1 MPAIPNPLLNS
12 DPCDQCGR
20 PHVNQAGTPTC
31 RAHKKNT
38 DPLEPCLNYARKGQ
52 KVCSYHG
59 GAVKAAVAKGKERQL
74 DMRAEIALGKLRGAI
89 TRAPSINP
97 RDALQQEVDRTNA
110 IVALLGEK
118 VAQLDEDL
126 PTGTDVTGVTINGPV
141 AGGLGNNP
149 TKPHPMVW
157 GVTQEAE
164 VEASEYPGTN
174 TTHSANMNIWYVM
187 WKKERE
193 HLVVVTTAALKAGID
208 QKRIELSEKIGVHV
222 ANTLRAILNDL
233 MLTEE
238 QERLLPTVVPHHFE
252 KLRVIEQQVAS

>member
-1 MPAIPNPLLNS
+1 MPAIPNPLLNR
-12 DPCDQCGR
+12 DPCEKCGQ
-20 PHVNQAGTPTC
+20 PHVNTAGTPTC

-74 DMRAEIALGKLRGAI
+74 EMRAEIALGKLRGAI

-110 IVALLGEK
+110 IVHWLGEK
-118 VAQLDEDL
+118 VAQLDDGI
-126 PTGTDVTGVTINGPV
+126 PTDDDASGVTV
-141 AGGLGNNP
+141 AAGGAHTAG
-149 TKPHPMVW
+149 KPHPLVW
-157 GVTQEAE
+157 GVTQEQE

-174 TTHSANMNIWYVM
+174 TTHSAEMNIWYVM

-208 QKRIELSEKIGVHV
+208 QRRIELSERIGQQV

-233 MLTEE
+233 VLSPE
-238 QERLLPTVVPHHFE
+238 QEAMLPTVVPRHFE
-252 KLRVIEQQVAS
+252 KLRVIEQNAGAA

>member
-12 DPCDQCGR
+12 DPCDTCGR
-20 PHVNQAGTPTC
+20 AHVNQAGTPTC
-31 RAHKKNT
+31 RAHRRGT

-52 KVCSYHG
+52 KVCGYHG
-59 GAVKAAVAKGKERQL
+59 GANPVGLAKGKQRQL
-74 DMRAEIALGKLRGAI
+74 DTRAEIALSKLRGAI

-110 IVALLGEK
+110 IVAWLGEK
-118 VAQLDEDL
+118 VAQLDDEF
-126 PTGTDVTGVTINGPV
+126 PTVSDASGVTVNGPV
-141 AGGLGNNP
+141 AGGLGNNA
-149 TKPHPMVW
+149 KPHPLVW
-157 GVTQEAE
+157 GVTQEQE

-174 TTHSANMNIWYVM
+174 TTHSADMNLWYVM

-208 QKRIELSEKIGVHV
+208 QKRIELSEKIGVQV

-233 MLTEE
+233 MLSEE
-238 QERLLPTVVPHHFE
+238 QERLLPTVVPRHFE
-252 KLRVIEQQVAS
+252 KLRVIEQAAS